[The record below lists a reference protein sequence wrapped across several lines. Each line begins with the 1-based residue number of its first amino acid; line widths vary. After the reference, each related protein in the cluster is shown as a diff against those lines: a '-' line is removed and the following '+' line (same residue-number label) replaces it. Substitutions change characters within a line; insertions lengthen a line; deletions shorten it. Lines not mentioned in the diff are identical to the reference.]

1 MSELL
6 HRAVD
11 ILDQLRLAG
20 GELGIRDIASRVG
33 LPKSTVQRVLR
44 DLLDTDMAT
53 QDPVTRRYRL
63 GPRTLALGTAY
74 QHSVNLRN
82 VSMPLMMSLRDR
94 CGETVGLSVAVGNEL
109 MHVDQ
114 AESRSQLR
122 RVFEIGH
129 PLPMWCG
136 APSRIFLADL
146 TEEEAERLVNDR
158 DATDVVP
165 HNPPS
170 PERMLAEV
178 EQARTDGFSIAVE
191 ETLSGV
197 STLAVPVHGPLGRV
211 VATISVTGPSTRL
224 TPAAMDRVLDDL
236 TEVATTVSSLIGAPA
251 PRRLDRQRRATG
263 RQS

>member
-6 HRAVD
+6 RRAVD

-20 GELGIRDIASRVG
+20 GELGIREIADRVD
-33 LPKSTVQRVLR
+33 LPRSTVQRLLR
-44 DLLDTDMAT
+44 DLEETEMAT

-82 VSMPLMMSLRDR
+82 VSMPKMTDLRDR
-94 CGETVGLSVAVGNEL
+94 TGETVGLSVAVGNGL

-114 AESRSQLR
+114 SESRSQLR

-129 PLPMWCG
+129 PLPLWCG

-146 TEEEAERLVNDR
+146 SDEEAERIIGDR
-158 DATDVVP
+158 GGTDVTP

-178 EQARTDGFSIAVE
+178 HQARLDGFAVAFD

-197 STLAVPVHGPLGRV
+197 STLSVPVFGPIGRV
-211 VATISVTGPSTRL
+211 TATISVTGPSSRL
-224 TPAAMDRVLDDL
+224 TRAAMNRVLDEL
-236 TEVATTVSSLIGAPA
+236 SETAHQVSVLIGAPSARRPA
-251 PRRLDRQRRATG
+251 PARPPA
-263 RQS
+263 S